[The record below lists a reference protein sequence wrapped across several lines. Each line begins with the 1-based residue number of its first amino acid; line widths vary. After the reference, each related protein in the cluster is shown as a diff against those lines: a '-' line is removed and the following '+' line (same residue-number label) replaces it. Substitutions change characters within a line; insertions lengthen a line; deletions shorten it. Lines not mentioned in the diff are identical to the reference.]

1 MERNMLK
8 ERAKK
13 YYLQENRNCAEAVL
27 MAANEVYGLD
37 IPPESIAMIGGFG
50 GGMGCGG
57 VCGAL
62 SGAVAAVGKRV
73 IETKAHDTEGLS
85 ETCAALVEDFEKEL
99 GSTLC
104 TELKAKY
111 KTEDQRCAETVE
123 RAADVLERCMAKLA
137 GESTEECVT
146 VSPEDI
152 KRVKA
157 FGFLHCKGTDRFNG
171 RIITRNGK
179 ITAAESKCISEAA
192 QKFGNGELAMTTRL
206 TIEVQGIPYN
216 QIEPFRAYVAQEG
229 LYTGGTG
236 SKVRPVVSCK
246 GTTCQYGLIDTFAL
260 SEELHRRFFEG
271 YSQVKLPHKFK
282 IAVGGCPNNCV
293 KPDLN
298 DLGIIGQRAPQLDE
312 DLCRGCTKCVTAAA
326 CPISASALSEGKLSF
341 GDDCNSCGR
350 CIGKCPFHAL
360 ENGAAGYKIY
370 IGGRWGKKTAEGH
383 ALSRRFTSEQEVY
396 DVVEK
401 AILLFR
407 EQGET
412 GERFADT
419 IARIGFDEVERQLLG
434 NELLE
439 RKAEILGAELH
450 LVGDATC

>member
-1 MERNMLK
+1 MLK

-85 ETCAALVEDFEKEL
+85 ETCATLVEDFEKEL

-206 TIEVQGIPYN
+206 TIEVQGIPYS
-216 QIEPFRAYVAQEG
+216 QIEPFRAYIAQVG

-298 DLGIIGQRAPQLDE
+298 DFGIIGQRAPQLD
-312 DLCRGCTKCVTAAA
+312 
-326 CPISASALSEGKLSF
+326 
-341 GDDCNSCGR
+341 
-350 CIGKCPFHAL
+350 
-360 ENGAAGYKIY
+360 
-370 IGGRWGKKTAEGH
+370 
-383 ALSRRFTSEQEVY
+383 
-396 DVVEK
+396 
-401 AILLFR
+401 
-407 EQGET
+407 
-412 GERFADT
+412 
-419 IARIGFDEVERQLLG
+419 
-434 NELLE
+434 
-439 RKAEILGAELH
+439 
-450 LVGDATC
+450 